1 MGKSVKSLAWE
12 AESLMGTR
20 PPSCWQRFCPR
31 AALSHVG
38 LIIALMLYTVGGGFV
53 FRALEYPAEIAKQ
66 EYHRERL
73 LEERYN
79 LIRFV
84 ADFNSNAT
92 GYDSLEEMLSDHL
105 AVYEKVLEAASSS
118 GLALEIERQFPAA
131 EEKWSILQAVFFSS
145 TVLTTI
151 GVYADGMET

>member
-1 MGKSVKSLAWE
+1 M
-12 AESLMGTR
+12 
-20 PPSCWQRFCPR
+20 
-31 AALSHVG
+31 
-38 LIIALMLYTVGGGFV
+38 